1 MQLPPEAYMAIK
13 DSYAKLQKKHNLP
26 DFDRIN
32 NEFEIS
38 LIEKEDF
45 LLRAVRRKMADKMG
59 QYAKF
64 LEDLLQPDTSFASMN
79 EARDISDEDKQ
90 LIFELFQ
97 KLMFFSTSSVQLDLE
112 CEDAKDAEFISRLY
126 DEWLVLK
133 KQLHSLLEKI
143 KLSWTMRESRSDKAE
158 YMG

>member
-1 MQLPPEAYMAIK
+1 VQLPPEAYMAIK

>member
-45 LLRAVRRKMADKMG
+45 LIRAVRRKMADKIG
-59 QYAKF
+59 NYAKF

-79 EARDISDEDKQ
+79 EARDLGDEDKQ
-90 LIFELFQ
+90 HIFELFQ
-97 KLMFFSTSSVQLDLE
+97 KLMYFGTLSAQADLI
-112 CEDAKDAEFISRLY
+112 CDDAKDAEFITTFLG
-126 DEWLVLK
+126 EWPALKQELVKLTERIK
-133 KQLHSLLEKI
+133 AGWTEKQGSGD
-143 KLSWTMRESRSDKAE
+143 RQQ